1 MTLMTVLLVEAT
13 KHIKII
19 LKIYISKIKMYKF
32 HNFALCSA
40 SYITGTFNVTNQN
53 NSGNKRKRE
62 VSII

>member
-1 MTLMTVLLVEAT
+1 
-13 KHIKII
+13 
-19 LKIYISKIKMYKF
+19 MYKF

-53 NSGNKRKRE
+53 NSGNKTKQE